1 MDCECLALCPEYST
15 CPINVRTLPLT
26 FLLSPGLTSWVWD
39 LWSPVGPTVQK
50 SPRLFLLCSA
60 VIILQFAICF
70 EQEVHPY
77 FHFTL
82 GSPDY
87 VASLPI
93 HFYFCFPFSNYLG
106 LKDSAFSWLPR
117 LVHSVGC
124 PQGVPVARV
133 VLMAQLHC
141 PSPGLGLILLLPVLS
156 PCFCWSCMWI
166 GQEVALNM
174 KAFLQR
180 IHLPTTCS
188 CPSPEVVL

>member
-1 MDCECLALCPEYST
+1 MDCEYLARCPEYST

-60 VIILQFAICF
+60 VIILQFAIRF

-93 HFYFCFPFSNYLG
+93 HFYFASLFLTTWVWRTQHSLG
-106 LKDSAFSWLPR
+106 CPGWSTPLVAHKVFRWPEWCSWLN
-117 LVHSVGC
+117 ST
-124 PQGVPVARV
+124 VP
-133 VLMAQLHC
+133 
-141 PSPGLGLILLLPVLS
+141 
-156 PCFCWSCMWI
+156 
-166 GQEVALNM
+166 AL
-174 KAFLQR
+174 A
-180 IHLPTTCS
+180 
-188 CPSPEVVL
+188 